1 MTPADPWP
9 VTVATWNI
17 HAAVGSDGHFSP
29 QRIAD
34 VLRETDADIVAL
46 QEVPLGGTHWPD
58 VLALL
63 SQTLGRV
70 GVPGPTFS
78 VGGRHFGNAVLSRF
92 PVLRTQCID
101 ISFGAR
107 EPRGAVDADIHCHG
121 SPLRVIASH
130 LGLRAAERRA
140 QVARLLQVF
149 DTAEMPV
156 LLMGDVNEWF
166 VWGRTLRTLVS
177 HFQSVPAPATF
188 PACRPVFALDRI
200 WIRPR
205 HRLVRVRVHASATAK
220 LASDHLPLLA
230 HISA

>member
-1 MTPADPWP
+1 MKLATPWP
-9 VTVATWNI
+9 VSVATWNI
-17 HAAVGSDGHFSP
+17 HAAVGMDGHFSP

-46 QEVPLGGTHWPD
+46 QEVPLGGTHWPN
-58 VLALL
+58 VLQLL
-63 SQTLGRV
+63 AGSLDRV
-70 GVPGPTFS
+70 GVEGPTFS
-78 VGGRHFGNAVLSRF
+78 VGGRRFGNAVLSRF
-92 PVLRTQCID
+92 PVLRTRRID
-101 ISFGAR
+101 ISFGAH

-121 SPLRVIASH
+121 NPLRVIATH

-149 DTAEMPV
+149 DTDEMPV

-166 VWGRTLRTLVS
+166 VWGRTLRRLVS
-177 HFQSVPAPATF
+177 HFQPVPAPATF
-188 PACRPVFALDRI
+188 PACCPVFALDRI

-205 HRLVRVRVHASATAK
+205 HRLVQVRVHASALAK
-220 LASDHLPLLA
+220 KASDHLPLLA

>member
-1 MTPADPWP
+1 MTPSDPWP

-17 HAAVGSDGHFSP
+17 HAAVGLDGHFSP

-34 VLRETDADIVAL
+34 VLCETNADIVAL

-63 SQTLGRV
+63 CTRLGRV
-70 GVPGPTFS
+70 GVEGPTFS
-78 VGGRHFGNAVLSRF
+78 VGGRRFGNAVLSRF
-92 PVLRTQCID
+92 PVLRTRRID
-101 ISFGAR
+101 MSFGAR
-107 EPRGAVDADIHCHG
+107 EPRGAVDADIFCHG
-121 SPLRVIASH
+121 SPLRVIATH

-140 QVARLLQVF
+140 QVARLLQAF

-177 HFQSVPAPATF
+177 HFQPVPAPATF
-188 PACRPVFALDRI
+188 PACHPVLALDRI

-205 HRLVRVRVHASATAK
+205 HRLVQVRVHASPLARM
-220 LASDHLPLLA
+220 ASDHLPLLA
-230 HISA
+230 HIGA

>member
-1 MTPADPWP
+1 MTLVDPWP

-17 HAAVGSDGHFSP
+17 HAAVGIDGHFSP

-58 VLALL
+58 VLGLL
-63 SQTLGRV
+63 SQVLDRV
-70 GVPGPTFS
+70 GVAGPTFS
-78 VGGRHFGNAVLSRF
+78 VGGRRFGNAVLSRF
-92 PVLRTQCID
+92 PVLRTRCID

-121 SPLRVIASH
+121 SSLRVIATH
-130 LGLRAAERRA
+130 LGLRAAERRM
-140 QVARLLQVF
+140 QVASLLQAF
-149 DTAEMPV
+149 DTDLMPV

-177 HFQSVPAPATF
+177 HFQPVPAPATF
-188 PACRPVFALDRI
+188 PACHPVFALDRI

-205 HRLVRVRVHASATAK
+205 HRLVRVRVHATPLARS
-220 LASDHLPLLA
+220 ASDHLPLLA
-230 HISA
+230 YIGA

>member
-9 VTVATWNI
+9 LTVATWNI
-17 HAAVGSDGHFSP
+17 HAAVGGDGHFSP

-34 VLRETDADIVAL
+34 VLRETEADIVAL

-121 SPLRVIASH
+121 SPLRVIATH

-188 PACRPVFALDRI
+188 PARRPIFALDRI

-205 HRLVRVRVHASATAK
+205 HRLVRVRVHASALAR
-220 LASDHLPLLA
+220 LASDHLPLIA

>member
-1 MTPADPWP
+1 MKLATPWP
-9 VTVATWNI
+9 VSVATWNI
-17 HAAVGSDGHFSP
+17 HAAVGMDGHFSP

-46 QEVPLGGTHWPD
+46 QEVPLGGTHWPN
-58 VLALL
+58 VLQLL
-63 SQTLGRV
+63 AGSLDRV
-70 GVPGPTFS
+70 GVEGPTFS
-78 VGGRHFGNAVLSRF
+78 DGGRRFGNAVLSRF
-92 PVLRTQCID
+92 PVLRTRRID
-101 ISFGAR
+101 ISFGAH

-121 SPLRVIASH
+121 SPLRVIATH

-149 DTAEMPV
+149 DTDEMPV

-166 VWGRTLRTLVS
+166 VWGRTLRRLVS
-177 HFQSVPAPATF
+177 HFQPVPAPATF
-188 PACRPVFALDRI
+188 PACCPLFALDRI

-205 HRLVRVRVHASATAK
+205 HRLVQVRVHASALAK
-220 LASDHLPLLA
+220 KASDHLPLLA

>member
-1 MTPADPWP
+1 MKRTEPWP

-17 HAAVGSDGHFSP
+17 HAAVGIDGHFSP

-34 VLRETDADIVAL
+34 VLRQTNADIVAL

-58 VLALL
+58 VLVLL
-63 SQTLGRV
+63 CRILGRV
-70 GVPGPTFS
+70 GVAGTTFS
-78 VGGRHFGNAVLSRF
+78 VGGRRFGNAVLSRF
-92 PVLRTQCID
+92 PVLRTRCID

-107 EPRGAVDADIHCHG
+107 EPRGAVDADLHCHG
-121 SPLRVIASH
+121 SPLRVIATH
-130 LGLRAAERRA
+130 LGLRAAERRM
-140 QVARLLQVF
+140 QVARLLQAF
-149 DTAEMPV
+149 DTDEMPV

-177 HFQSVPAPATF
+177 HFQPVPAPATF
-188 PACRPVFALDRI
+188 PSFWPVLALDRI

-205 HRLVRVRVHASATAK
+205 HRLVQVRTHATPLARR
-220 LASDHLPLLA
+220 ASDHLPLVA